1 MVDYVPKMVREMDV
15 RNFFTPPL
23 DYDDVQTAQILIQI
37 ESVETYVTAVYG
49 VTGTNGKIPSLLLIA
64 AKIIQSPAL
73 AKKYYT
79 LAEEQL
85 GDYRYLMAQPI
96 SRGTDIQS
104 SPFVISRTWERMGLE
119 ILNALSTG
127 RWKLYKAND

>member
-1 MVDYVPKMVREMDV
+1 MADYDPTMVKEMDV
-15 RNFFTPPL
+15 RNFFSPPL
-23 DYDDVQTAQILIQI
+23 DFDDVPTAEILIKI
-37 ESVETYVTAVYG
+37 ESVETYVSQVYE
-49 VTGTNGKIPSLLLIA
+49 VTGSEGRIPTLLLIA
-64 AKIIQSPAL
+64 AKIIQTPDL

-119 ILNALSTG
+119 ILNAIATS
-127 RWKLYKAND
+127 RWKIYKAND